1 MPLTEK
7 QMGDLFLKLY
17 KGFRG
22 NDDVDQS
29 LREIENKGD
38 FLRVLSRLYVKDGD
52 TILGSYESLKVK
64 QVQAVLN
71 RAKELDISLADIL
84 NVRVFLLSFDSE
96 SKKSENISLYQC
108 LLRNDFKFLPEVLKV
123 IHESY
128 ELEPLWRNITVEN
141 REKIKT
147 KLDGDEHKDVLGEI
161 DRIENIMAEEERSET
176 SSLFSSDGSDLIL
189 INDDDMEDKNKPANK
204 AIVAG
209 AICGVIAG
217 LAVGGGLF
225 AAGVALPI
233 LALIGIAVAAAVL
246 TGLVAGGITYKMSN
260 PSEKIDSVDTA
271 QKVSQKSEITA

>member
-7 QMGDLFLKLY
+7 QMGDLFSKLH
-17 KGFRG
+17 KKFREA
-22 NDDVDQS
+22 DDVDQS
-29 LREIENKGD
+29 LREIENEKD
-38 FLRVLSRLYVKDGD
+38 FLRVLSRFYVKDGD

-71 RAKELDISLADIL
+71 RAKELDISLAEIL
-84 NVRVFLLSFDSE
+84 NARVFLLSFNSE
-96 SKKSENISLYQC
+96 NKKRENISLYQC
-108 LLRNDFKFLPEVLKV
+108 FLRNDFKFLPEVLKA

-128 ELEPLWRNITVEN
+128 KLESLWRDITLEN
-141 REKIKT
+141 CEKIKT
-147 KLDGDEHKDVLGEI
+147 KLDGDEHKDVLGKI

-189 INDDDMEDKNKPANK
+189 INDDDMEDKNKPVSK

-225 AAGVALPI
+225 AAGVALLI
-233 LALIGIAVAAAVL
+233 LALIGIAVAAALV
-246 TGLVAGGITYKMSN
+246 TGLVAGGITYVISSKIEN
-260 PSEKIDSVDTA
+260 PDTSRLEKEQDL
-271 QKVSQKSEITA
+271 QPN

>member
-7 QMGDLFLKLY
+7 QMGDLFSKLH
-17 KGFRG
+17 KKFREA
-22 NDDVDQS
+22 DDVDQS
-29 LREIENKGD
+29 LREIENEKD
-38 FLRVLSRLYVKDGD
+38 FLRVLSRFYVKDGD

-71 RAKELDISLADIL
+71 RAKELDISLAEIL
-84 NVRVFLLSFDSE
+84 NARVFLLSFNSE
-96 SKKSENISLYQC
+96 SKKRENISLYQC
-108 LLRNDFKFLPEVLKV
+108 LLRNDFKFLPEVLKAM
-123 IHESY
+123 HESY
-128 ELEPLWRNITVEN
+128 KLEPLWRDITVEN

-189 INDDDMEDKNKPANK
+189 INDDDMEDKNKPVSK

-233 LALIGIAVAAAVL
+233 LALIGIAVAAALV
-246 TGLVAGGITYKMSN
+246 TGLVAGGITYVISSKIEN
-260 PSEKIDSVDTA
+260 PDTSRLEKEQDL
-271 QKVSQKSEITA
+271 QPN